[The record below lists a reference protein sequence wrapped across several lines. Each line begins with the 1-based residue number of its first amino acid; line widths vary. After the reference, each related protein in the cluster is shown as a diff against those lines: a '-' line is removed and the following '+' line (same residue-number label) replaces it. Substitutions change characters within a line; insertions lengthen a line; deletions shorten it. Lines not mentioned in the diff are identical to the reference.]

1 MRERMKNGCE
11 ESDCDRKSRCGK
23 EHLREKAERLYGASP
38 VLSGHDLAQA
48 RPDRTTLSREEF
60 ERKIREKTA
69 EDSWILD
76 GNYLR
81 TMKMRLAA
89 CDTVFYLDYPLEVCL
104 RGAEARIGKQREDLP
119 WEETEFDEEFRQWIL
134 DFPRDQK
141 PRIDELLE
149 KYRDGREI
157 FIFHE
162 RKEAEQYLQTLE
174 ECRSNSAGTT
184 QKEIGQKPIGRT
196 DI

>member
-1 MRERMKNGCE
+1 MKKVIVIG
-11 ESDCDRKSRCGK
+11 SPGAGKSTFARRLRDCTG
-23 EHLREKAERLYGASP
+23 LPLYY
-38 VLSGHDLAQA
+38 LDMIWH

-104 RGAEARIGKQREDLP
+104 RGAEARIGKQREDLGK
-119 WEETEFDEEFRQWIL
+119 I
-134 DFPRDQK
+134 
-141 PRIDELLE
+141 
-149 KYRDGREI
+149 
-157 FIFHE
+157 
-162 RKEAEQYLQTLE
+162 
-174 ECRSNSAGTT
+174 
-184 QKEIGQKPIGRT
+184 QKEMSRALHNWRSSANRALRVNKLRRV
-196 DI
+196 

>member
-1 MRERMKNGCE
+1 MKKVIVIG
-11 ESDCDRKSRCGK
+11 SPGAGKSTFARRLRDCTG
-23 EHLREKAERLYGASP
+23 LPLYY
-38 VLSGHDLAQA
+38 LDMIWH